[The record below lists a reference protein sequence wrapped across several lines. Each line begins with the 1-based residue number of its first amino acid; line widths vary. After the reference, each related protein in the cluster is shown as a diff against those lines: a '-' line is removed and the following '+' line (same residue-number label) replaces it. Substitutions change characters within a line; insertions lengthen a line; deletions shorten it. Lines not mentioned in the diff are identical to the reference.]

1 MKRASVSCENEQS
14 TKLVV
19 IFIVSVCCNFPI
31 SIVDSISVMMAI
43 LHNFS
48 IGMVSILR
56 LALASN
62 DLNHLLQLE
71 DPLVLVLDD
80 RPLTVTIMTLMHIA
94 HRFHNFQVLCLLR
107 TRLLVADKLT
117 IGLIGLLVLTKFDFS

>member
-19 IFIVSVCCNFPI
+19 IFVVSVCCNFPI

-56 LALASN
+56 LGLASN
-62 DLNHLLQLE
+62 DLNNLLQLE

-80 RPLTVTIMTLMHIA
+80 RPLTVTIMTLMHI
-94 HRFHNFQVLCLLR
+94 VS
-107 TRLLVADKLT
+107 T
-117 IGLIGLLVLTKFDFS
+117 IFGYYPY

>member
-19 IFIVSVCCNFPI
+19 IFVVSVCCNFPI

-56 LALASN
+56 LALTSD

-80 RPLTVTIMTLMHIA
+80 RPLTVTIMTLMHI
-94 HRFHNFQVLCLLR
+94 VS
-107 TRLLVADKLT
+107 T
-117 IGLIGLLVLTKFDFS
+117 IFGYYPY